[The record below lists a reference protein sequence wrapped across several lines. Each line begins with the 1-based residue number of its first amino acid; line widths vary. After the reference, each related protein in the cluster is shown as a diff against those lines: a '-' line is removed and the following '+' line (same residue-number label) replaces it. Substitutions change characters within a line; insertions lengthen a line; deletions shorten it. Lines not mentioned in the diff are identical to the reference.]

1 MKKIFLLLQF
11 VLIGC
16 LNVNAVPDVCT
27 SLESDFAGVVSLPG
41 KVGTPGSIISRT
53 FKPKQNVHLNEDLNF
68 KAALYPISRSTFAS
82 NSLGANTPFYNLNFA
97 GDIDITP
104 GGNKFWNLDSN
115 AQVIDKINGPQR
127 IDPQII
133 MNFKD
138 GNYYKT
144 INLSILGQNVTA
156 NEYFYLTDDQLYAK
170 GMFISVQAVTA
181 SEITINVP
189 EQEVIYNPSK
199 LICNFP
205 LTYGETIQNAPQY
218 SSTIKATVSGA
229 SALGIPDSTP
239 VGYKVTFD
247 DTYKVLSWGGLRL
260 IDNEMPIN
268 ALLVQTDSKSVGTIY
283 INGSK
288 ATQEILAPLK
298 MIQDAASLLTTY
310 SFKNMTYPDNVAE
323 FGLNGTTV
331 TYLNTIKTVK

>member
-1 MKKIFLLLQF
+1 MKKLFLSLQF
-11 VLIGC
+11 VLIVC

-27 SLESDFAGVVSLPG
+27 SLDTNYNAD
-41 KVGTPGSIISRT
+41 GTAKRT
-53 FKPKQNVHLNEDLNF
+53 FKVK
-68 KAALYPISRSTFAS
+68 KAANDFKSLDFKSELFSIGKSTFDLTSMNKAVPF
-82 NSLGANTPFYNLNFA
+82 NSIHFTGT
-97 GDIDITP
+97 IDVAP
-104 GGNKFWNLDSN
+104 GGNKFWDLDSN
-115 AQVIDKINGPQR
+115 AQVIDKTNGIQR

-156 NEYFYLTDDQLYAK
+156 NEYFYLSDDQLYAK
-170 GMFISVQAVTA
+170 GMFISAQAVTA
-181 SEITINVP
+181 SGITINVP
-189 EQEVIYNPSK
+189 EQEVLYSQSK

-205 LTYGETIQNAPQY
+205 LTYNEAIHNAPQY

-229 SALGIPDSTP
+229 SALGLPDGTP
-239 VGYKVTFD
+239 VSYKVTFD

-288 ATQEILAPLK
+288 ATQDVLSSLK
-298 MIQDAASLLTTY
+298 LTQDAIALVTSY
-310 SFKNMTYPDNVAE
+310 SFKNMTFPDNIAE

-331 TYLNTIKTVK
+331 TYLNTIKTVR